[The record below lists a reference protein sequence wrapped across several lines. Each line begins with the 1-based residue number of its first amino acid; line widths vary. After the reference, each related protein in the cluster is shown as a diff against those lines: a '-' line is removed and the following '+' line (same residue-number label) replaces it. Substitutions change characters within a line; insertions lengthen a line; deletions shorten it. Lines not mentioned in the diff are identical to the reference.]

1 MAETATQPAAPQV
14 VLNQYEG
21 MFLFGAAAATE
32 PQNAT
37 NIVRGMIE
45 KHGGQVLVLKRW
57 DERKLAYEVE
67 GQKRGTYFI
76 AYFKAP
82 GSAVAHIERD
92 VKLSEQVLRVLVTKA
107 DHMNSD
113 EMNAVEPQPIQRAEE
128 RNPWD
133 RPYEGG
139 GGGGREGRGPRDE
152 MGGDRGGERG
162 DRGGDRPDRGGD
174 RPDRGGGDRPPR
186 EPRAPRA
193 PRREEAPAAEAAK
206 A

>member
-1 MAETATQPAAPQV
+1 MAETATPSAAPQV
-14 VLNQYEG
+14 VPNQYEG
-21 MFLFGAAAATE
+21 MFLFGAAATQE
-32 PQNAT
+32 PQNAI
-37 NIVRGMIE
+37 NIIRGMIE

-107 DHMNSD
+107 DHMNLD

-139 GGGGREGRGPRDE
+139 GGGGGGSREGRGSRD
-152 MGGDRGGERG
+152 D

-174 RPDRGGGDRPPR
+174 RPER
-186 EPRAPRA
+186 EPRAPRT
-193 PRREEAPAAEAAK
+193 PRREDAPASAEPAK

>member
-1 MAETATQPAAPQV
+1 MAETATQASAPL

-21 MFLFGAAAATE
+21 MFLFGAAAAQE

-45 KHGGQVLVLKRW
+45 KHGGQILVLKRW
-57 DERKLAYEVE
+57 DERKLAYEVD

-82 GSAVAHIERD
+82 GPAVAHIERD
-92 VKLSEQVLRVLVTKA
+92 VKLSEQVLRVLITKA
-107 DHMNSD
+107 DHMNLD

-139 GGGGREGRGPRDE
+139 GGGGGGSREGRGPRED
-152 MGGDRGGERG
+152 DRG
-162 DRGGDRPDRGGD
+162 DRGGDRPERGGD
-174 RPDRGGGDRPPR
+174 RPDRGGDRPPR

-193 PRREEAPAAEAAK
+193 PRREETPAAEAAK